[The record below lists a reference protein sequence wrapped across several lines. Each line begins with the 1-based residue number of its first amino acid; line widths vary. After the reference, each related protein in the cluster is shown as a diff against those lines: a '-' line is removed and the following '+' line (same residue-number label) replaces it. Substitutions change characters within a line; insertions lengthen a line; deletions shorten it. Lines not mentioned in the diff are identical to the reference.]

1 MCGFGKSSETNVFHP
16 DIVCPPGRS
25 PGVQV
30 EITNISFNFSLYGF
44 PNTQTV
50 FVGSKQ
56 SFAYKTQSGTSYGSM
71 TGCKV
76 NFKVIQKF
84 SKCICQLNDAED
96 EFLSLP
102 GRVLPNIWCGSS
114 PGGLQGQKGRLPQH
128 WKEKVWNSFSS
139 IKDKSS
145 VGVVFQELREYQRCK
160 KQQAWQAWQAHLCY
174 FSLLNLY

>member
-1 MCGFGKSSETNVFHP
+1 MTQRHSDTKTQGHKDTGKQRHRDTKTQRHKDTHNVFHP

-30 EITNISFNFSLYGF
+30 EITNISFNFPLYGF

-76 NFKVIQKF
+76 NFKVIPKF

-96 EFLSLP
+96 EFLFLP
-102 GRVLPNIWCGSS
+102 GRVLPNI
-114 PGGLQGQKGRLPQH
+114 
-128 WKEKVWNSFSS
+128 
-139 IKDKSS
+139 
-145 VGVVFQELREYQRCK
+145 
-160 KQQAWQAWQAHLCY
+160 
-174 FSLLNLY
+174 

>member
-1 MCGFGKSSETNVFHP
+1 MVYKDRQEDRHKDTGNKDTVTQRHGDTKTQRHKDTGTQRHRDTKTQGHKDTHNVFHP

-30 EITNISFNFSLYGF
+30 EITNISFNFPLYGF

-76 NFKVIQKF
+76 NFKVIPKF

-102 GRVLPNIWCGSS
+102 GRVLPNI
-114 PGGLQGQKGRLPQH
+114 
-128 WKEKVWNSFSS
+128 
-139 IKDKSS
+139 
-145 VGVVFQELREYQRCK
+145 
-160 KQQAWQAWQAHLCY
+160 
-174 FSLLNLY
+174 